1 MKLFTVI
8 IVICPVADSVNM
20 RLSSWGCDKNIE
32 VSWTWTLTS
41 SMMLK
46 EQLGIRKQG
55 IIDDHEYGAQ
65 CIMKQPNQVQCFNMK
80 LLYWVNNLHS
90 IQHGEAWMFPPIRR
104 YR

>member
-1 MKLFTVI
+1 
-8 IVICPVADSVNM
+8 
-20 RLSSWGCDKNIE
+20 
-32 VSWTWTLTS
+32 
-41 SMMLK
+41 MLK

-90 IQHGEAWMFPPIRR
+90 IQHGEA
-104 YR
+104 